1 VGRPDRLALTAILA
15 AGAIGGWGCADKE
28 KAEVARVD
36 SAKND
41 SVFAALQ
48 KRGEMTMGVDQY
60 TSAHRFEPLPDGGRI
75 VLVRDTADSAGE
87 ATIRAHMKSIAAAF
101 TAGDFSSPE
110 FVHATDSVPGTAVM
124 ARLKKEITYT
134 ESDLP
139 RGGEVRIVTRN
150 PEAVKAVHDFLAFQ
164 RMDHHAGM

>member
-1 VGRPDRLALTAILA
+1 MRRSIAGLRASSRKRGGRSVGRASSALGILALA
-15 AGAIGGWGCADKE
+15 ASAFACTDKQ

-75 VLVRDTADSAGE
+75 VLQRDSADSAGE
-87 ATIRAHMKSIAAAF
+87 A
-101 TAGDFSSPE
+101 
-110 FVHATDSVPGTAVM
+110 
-124 ARLKKEITYT
+124 
-134 ESDLP
+134 
-139 RGGEVRIVTRN
+139 
-150 PEAVKAVHDFLAFQ
+150 
-164 RMDHHAGM
+164 

>member
-1 VGRPDRLALTAILA
+1 MRRSLSLIALAALAL
-15 AGAIGGWGCADKE
+15 GCTSKE
-28 KAEVARVD
+28 KEEVTKVD
-36 SAKND
+36 SVKND

-75 VLVRDTADSAGE
+75 VLERDTADSAGE
-87 ATIRAHMKSIAAAF
+87 ATIRAHMKTIAAAF
-101 TAGDFSSPE
+101 SAGDFTSPE
-110 FVHATDSVPGTAVM
+110 FVHATGSVPGTAVM
-124 ARLKKEITYT
+124 AKLNKEITYT

-139 RGGEVRIVTRN
+139 RGGEVRIFTRN

>member
-1 VGRPDRLALTAILA
+1 MVIVALATFTLA
-15 AGAIGGWGCADKE
+15 CKGGE
-28 KAEVARVD
+28 KAEVVKVD

-75 VLVRDTADSAGE
+75 VLQREEKDTAGE
-87 ATIRAHMKSIAAAF
+87 ATIRTHMKTIATAF
-101 TAGDFSSPE
+101 SAGDFTSPE
-110 FVHATDSVPGTAVM
+110 FVHSTAEVPGTAVM
-124 ARLKKEITYT
+124 KKLKDEIHYRAA
-134 ESDLP
+134 DIP

-150 PEAVKAVHDFLAFQ
+150 PEAVKAIHEFLAFQ
-164 RMDHHAGM
+164 RIDHHAGM